1 MDPQHP
7 LSAYLTLLIALGIG
21 LLVGLERGWEQREI
35 DEGKRVAGIRTF
47 ALLGL
52 LGGVSGLLGR
62 ELGAVVVATGFFAIT
77 GVVVA
82 AYVVTARVQASYGVT
97 SAVAMLATFALSA
110 AVAVGYPQGA
120 AAATVVMAILLG
132 LKPEMHRWLGRL
144 KRQELVAALQLLLL
158 SVVVLPLLPD
168 RGIGGF
174 ASLNPYR
181 LWWLVVL
188 VASLSFCGHF
198 AIRVLGERR
207 GILVTGLLGGLASST
222 ALTVQFARRGRD
234 HPGGQGLLAAG
245 IALASATVPARMAVE
260 VAVIN
265 RELLAAVLSPLLVM
279 AGAGVLGGLVLIWW
293 SRGAQDRQLVET
305 APFRLTV
312 VLQFALLLALIASA
326 GELIQRYLGDAGIYA
341 LAGFSG
347 LAEAD
352 AVTVSLA
359 SMARGE
365 LAPVVAA
372 RAVVL
377 VAMAAALS
385 KTLLATALGGGL
397 LARRVAAASL
407 LMIVSGLPWLF

>member
-1 MDPQHP
+1 
-7 LSAYLTLLIALGIG
+7 
-21 LLVGLERGWEQREI
+21 
-35 DEGKRVAGIRTF
+35 
-47 ALLGL
+47 
-52 LGGVSGLLGR
+52 
-62 ELGAVVVATGFFAIT
+62 
-77 GVVVA
+77 
-82 AYVVTARVQASYGVT
+82 
-97 SAVAMLATFALSA
+97 
-110 AVAVGYPQGA
+110 
-120 AAATVVMAILLG
+120 
-132 LKPEMHRWLGRL
+132 
-144 KRQELVAALQLLLL
+144 
-158 SVVVLPLLPD
+158 
-168 RGIGGF
+168 
-174 ASLNPYR
+174 
-181 LWWLVVL
+181 
-188 VASLSFCGHF
+188 
-198 AIRVLGERR
+198 
-207 GILVTGLLGGLASST
+207 
-222 ALTVQFARRGRD
+222 
-234 HPGGQGLLAAG
+234 
-245 IALASATVPARMAVE
+245 
-260 VAVIN
+260 
-265 RELLAAVLSPLLVM
+265 M